1 MAHVVDLF
9 FPPSISPQVSCVL
22 LLISLAH
29 TQNIVVFQPS
39 YLTATGPMVTALLL
53 GNTSDISLSLRTVFP
68 SNTTGSIGSPSCVAE
83 VTQWVLTREQVG
95 KTAVQVQLRLDK
107 SLRLCGENE
116 TDTDCCPKP
125 LCVLETLQVSAC
137 VGGIP
142 QASLLIQAKIHALL
156 VPANVGSDN
165 KTVIPNQVYQP
176 LGSCPCDL
184 TYKAC
189 DVRCC
194 CDKDCSIEDLKLF
207 VSHCLPGP
215 FGGQVSPASDYQC
228 SVQSSDDSPDW
239 FPFLCVN
246 SPPENNPYLGLFY
259 QGDTITSKPGPS
271 FQRPVLSAPVPVNVY
286 IQGSPIFTLNDQYF
300 TIPQEVLGRCV
311 NSAPV
316 AFLKNFKVK
325 CVTLLRSCPTGSPL
339 QTLPTDLRIKVKNG
353 QGGDVVVDVI
363 DEVAINLSQFISSTD
378 AVASSDER
386 LECENVTLALD
397 YKFYWKGNGITSVTL
412 THTVGTI
419 TLSSS
424 VALTTRYSAVF
435 LNGEFMGEPDSGNPG
450 YQVGRPVI
458 AGILDTLDN
467 NTGSIQRT
475 SINLWKPVSD
485 GFCSTAEK
493 KPVLFGENST
503 SGCLLPVSR
512 QNLTQCNLLRETVS
526 SLQAALITA
535 TYVAKSGNP
544 DPLTMTDWV
553 NISFVTLNSAMED
566 TTSSCYGIPSHQ
578 HVHVWSL
585 ITGMVDG
592 IPQRDIRALQVSLST
607 WALDCG
613 GGDVSPCVDPVE
625 TQLFPITSSVTF
637 TDILINTGPPKTRF
651 QINFT
656 EYDCSRNDVCWP
668 ELAFPITKYYTG
680 EPYSQSLAKGL
691 ILVFFFITASI
702 LGTQWRQ
709 IQQAW
714 NCAAL

>member
-1 MAHVVDLF
+1 MANLDNLLF
-9 FPPSISPQVSCVL
+9 SQVSISRQLTCVL

-39 YLTATGPMVTALLL
+39 RLTATGPAVTALLL
-53 GNTSDISLSLRTVFP
+53 GNTSDISLNLRTLSS
-68 SNTTGSIGSPSCVAE
+68 SNTTGSVGSPSCEAE

-95 KTAVQVQLRLDK
+95 KTAVRIQLSLNK
-107 SLRLCGENE
+107 SLRLCGRNE
-116 TDTDCCPKP
+116 ADTNCCPKP
-125 LCVLETLQVSAC
+125 LCVLETLQVTAC
-137 VGGIP
+137 VGSKP
-142 QASLLIQAKIHALL
+142 QASLLIQTKIHALL
-156 VPANVGSDN
+156 VPANAGSDN

-184 TYKAC
+184 TFRAC

-215 FGGQVSPASDYQC
+215 FGGQVSPAPDYQC
-228 SVQSSDDSPDW
+228 SVQSFKNSPDW
-239 FPFLCVN
+239 FPILCVN

-259 QGDTITSKPGPS
+259 QGNTITSKPGPS
-271 FQRPVLSAPVPVNVY
+271 FQRPVLSAPVPGSVY
-286 IQGSPIFTLNDQYF
+286 IQGSPIFLMNDQYF
-300 TIPQEVLGRCV
+300 TVPQKVLGRCV

-316 AFLKNFKVK
+316 AFLRNFKVN
-325 CVTLLRSCPTGSPL
+325 CVTVLRSCPTGSPL
-339 QTLPTDLRIKVKNG
+339 QTLPTNLRTKVKNG
-353 QGGDVVVDVI
+353 QGGDVIVDVI
-363 DEVAINLSQFISSTD
+363 DEVTIDTRQFISSTD
-378 AVASSDER
+378 ASSDEE
-386 LECENVTLALD
+386 LVCENVTLALD
-397 YKFYWKGNGITSVTL
+397 YKFYWKGNGITSITL

-419 TLSSS
+419 TFNSS
-424 VALTTRYSAVF
+424 VAITTRYSAVF
-435 LNGEFMGEPDSGNPG
+435 LNGEFMVEPNSGNPG

-458 AGILDTLDN
+458 AGIVDTLDN
-467 NTGSIQRT
+467 NTGSVQRT

-485 GFCSTAEK
+485 GLCSTAET

-503 SGCLLPVSR
+503 SGCLLPVS
-512 QNLTQCNLLRETVS
+512 QHNLTQCSLLRETVT

-535 TYVAKSGNP
+535 TNVAKSGNP

-553 NISFVTLNSAMED
+553 NISFVTHNSSTTMED
-566 TTSSCYGIPSHQ
+566 TISSCHRVPSHQ
-578 HVHVWSL
+578 HIHVWSL
-585 ITGMVDG
+585 ISGMVEG
-592 IPQRDIRALQVSLST
+592 IPQRDIQALQVSYILSP

-613 GGDVSPCVDPVE
+613 GGDVSQCVDPME

-637 TDILINTGPPKTRF
+637 TDIPVNTGPPKTRF

-656 EYDCSRNDVCWP
+656 EYDCNRNDVCWP

-702 LGTQWRQ
+702 LGTPWRQ
-709 IQQAW
+709 IRQAW
-714 NCAAL
+714 N